1 MVLLNQYISLLN
13 ATYLSFQFQCC
24 DTYCTFPGET
34 CDRSRA
40 EFCVCKACFCQND
53 STFLQE
59 EARLPREC
67 RAHCSIERFRKHAL
81 EDDAEAGDKEDN
93 NTGTTEEPKDCVL
106 ITTLGIASF
115 CGNVIGLVI
124 GMALGIRHCHHD
136 CSLKRHNK
144 QTQKQAETESFI
156 GRKDSG
162 IIDESGDE
170 SVIGTTLEF
179 NTRRILTNAVTDDIN
194 RPSKVLI
201 SGKRHDLDDSSHS
214 QPIEQGRQE
223 IPQETHVVKM
233 VNNVPTETIQNQ

>member
-1 MVLLNQYISLLN
+1 MVLLNQYLSLLN
-13 ATYLSFQFQCC
+13 ATYLTFQFQCC

-34 CDRSRA
+34 CDRSRT

-59 EARLPREC
+59 EAREC
-67 RAHCSIERFRKHAL
+67 RAHCSIERFRKYAL
-81 EDDAEAGDKEDN
+81 EDDEKADHKDN
-93 NTGTTEEPKDCVL
+93 IPETTEERQDCVL

-115 CGNVIGLVI
+115 CGNVIGLII
-124 GMALGIRHCHHD
+124 GIGLGIRYCHHD

-144 QTQKQAETESFI
+144 QTQKQAEIESFI

-162 IIDESGDE
+162 INDESGDE
-170 SVIGTTLEF
+170 SGVGTTLVEF

-201 SGKRHDLDDSSHS
+201 SGQRHDLDDSSHTFEQS
-214 QPIEQGRQE
+214 QQE

-233 VNNVPTETIQNQ
+233 VNNVPTETIQNP